1 MPYDLNPYADF
12 LDLVHGDNDPTLQ
25 LERFLCT
32 EVKNPVADPWQTEVL
47 ESTASTIAICVAR
60 QVGKSCVLAAKAI
73 RALERGHTVL
83 ATAPAE
89 RQVKL
94 LTRKVA
100 QYLRT
105 TNLVIE
111 RSTLTEIETSNG
123 GHWVAVPSTSD
134 TIRGFTIHC
143 AIADEASFLGGGGE
157 EVISAITPMLV
168 EGGQLLLA
176 STPAGKEG
184 LFAQHFLD
192 PKPHVHRVLV
202 KGTQIPRLKAK
213 VDRLRQELSTTRFQQ
228 EVECRFLSSGRG
240 YFDMSIIE
248 QATSTKV
255 KAICPTF

>member
-1 MPYDLNPYADF
+1 MPFALNPYADF

-25 LERFLCT
+25 LERFLRT
-32 EVKNPVADPWQTEVL
+32 EVKNPIADPWQTEVL

-111 RSTLTEIETSNG
+111 RSTLPEIETSNG
-123 GHWVAVPSTSD
+123 GHWVAVPITFHWPIYAHPSQSGEKRSYLQSPPCSFKMANFCSRQHPPEKRGCSRSTS
-134 TIRGFTIHC
+134 
-143 AIADEASFLGGGGE
+143 
-157 EVISAITPMLV
+157 
-168 EGGQLLLA
+168 
-176 STPAGKEG
+176 
-184 LFAQHFLD
+184 
-192 PKPHVHRVLV
+192 
-202 KGTQIPRLKAK
+202 
-213 VDRLRQELSTTRFQQ
+213 
-228 EVECRFLSSGRG
+228 
-240 YFDMSIIE
+240 
-248 QATSTKV
+248 
-255 KAICPTF
+255 